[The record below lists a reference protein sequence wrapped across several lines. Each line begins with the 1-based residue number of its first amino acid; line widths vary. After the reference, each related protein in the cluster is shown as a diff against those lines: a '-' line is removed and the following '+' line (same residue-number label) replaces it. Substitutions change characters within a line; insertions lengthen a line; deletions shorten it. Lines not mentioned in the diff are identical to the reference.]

1 MQVRQAAKGFS
12 FGLEHKLVIKTPFR
26 LAASRI
32 TVPSGA
38 VMGSP
43 FRVKL
48 IVFLTTVLITAMGS
62 LVSLTIKGYSF

>member
-12 FGLEHKLVIKTPFR
+12 FGLEHKLDIKTPLR

-38 VMGSP
+38 VTGAP
-43 FRVKL
+43 FRGKV
-48 IVFLTTVLITAMGS
+48 IAFLTTVL
-62 LVSLTIKGYSF
+62 F